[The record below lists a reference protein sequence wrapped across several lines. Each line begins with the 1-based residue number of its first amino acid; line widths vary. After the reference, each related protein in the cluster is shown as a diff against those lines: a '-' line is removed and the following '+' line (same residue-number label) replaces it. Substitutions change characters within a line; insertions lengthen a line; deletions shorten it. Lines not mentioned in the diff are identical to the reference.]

1 VDAAEF
7 FGRKIDHPLHV
18 RVFRH
23 VGADERRFAGKFLN
37 LSDDLCP
44 FFFAT
49 AGQYDF
55 CTSRANSSAVALPIP
70 DVPPV
75 TSATLPENVL
85 LFMELVFR
93 CLLFSLISS
102 SG

>member
-49 AGQYDF
+49 AR
-55 CTSRANSSAVALPIP
+55 SVR
-70 DVPPV
+70 
-75 TSATLPENVL
+75 L
-85 LFMELVFR
+85 LHQPSKFERGGFADTG
-93 CLLFSLISS
+93 CS
-102 SG
+102 SGHECNFA